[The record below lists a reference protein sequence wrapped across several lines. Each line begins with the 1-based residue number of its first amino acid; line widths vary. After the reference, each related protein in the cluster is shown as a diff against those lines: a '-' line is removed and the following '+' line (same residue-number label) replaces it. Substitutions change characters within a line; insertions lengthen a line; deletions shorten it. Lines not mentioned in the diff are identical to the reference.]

1 MQSQNGT
8 RNITPSVLL
17 HVLKWN
23 RLKQRTCCDE
33 IVYANKKRSFSRNY
47 IVNNIKIQFQLLY
60 ERKSRGIAPEIVE
73 RNCEIL
79 FAAILELHL
88 IGIDWTRN
96 SVADAQFGVYASA
109 VNTAKSSVVFAQYT
123 TVSTLQSSYVRCL
136 LFFFNTTEIEW
147 KACDKKN

>member
-60 ERKSRGIAPEIVE
+60 ERKSLGIAPEIAK
-73 RNCEIL
+73 RNGETL
-79 FAAILELHL
+79 FVAILELRL
-88 IGIDWTRN
+88 IGTGWTQN
-96 SVADAQFGVYASA
+96 FVVDAHFLVYACAVKSA
-109 VNTAKSSVVFAQYT
+109 ESSVVFAQYT